1 MQVKFQRHTKMHVEI
16 PVKCLTLLKA
26 GMSQQTLI
34 KLLNIKYYDQV
45 YRQVNRQQFLQVLC
59 RDVNVHTN
67 WSQIL
72 NYILVLVFYSQLT
85 YCIIRHSI
93 ITTLGDRINTAI
105 MHNVPTSLKIT
116 FHHQSASLLT
126 YQLMVTIVS
135 AHLSQPRY
143 KKVVFPLLL

>member
-1 MQVKFQRHTKMHVEI
+1 MHVEI

-67 WSQIL
+67 
-72 NYILVLVFYSQLT
+72 
-85 YCIIRHSI
+85 
-93 ITTLGDRINTAI
+93 
-105 MHNVPTSLKIT
+105 
-116 FHHQSASLLT
+116 
-126 YQLMVTIVS
+126 
-135 AHLSQPRY
+135 
-143 KKVVFPLLL
+143 